1 MPKMMIRV
9 TILVI
14 DQLESGKTNETST
27 HSYLRTR
34 LLPKLKSS
42 QDLTIRIETKVA
54 EEAVDG
60 ITLGVDGGAQF
71 LLNSCVLLK
80 RVLDPSDPFHCSL
93 CLVSPIM
100 VLPLKEVIPVGVP
113 CRGKGPYSA
122 AEPR

>member
-1 MPKMMIRV
+1 V
-9 TILVI
+9 
-14 DQLESGKTNETST
+14 GKQNETST

-71 LLNSCVLLK
+71 LLNSCVLLE
-80 RVLDPSDPFHCSL
+80 RVSIHPIPSTA
-93 CLVSPIM
+93 
-100 VLPLKEVIPVGVP
+100 
-113 CRGKGPYSA
+113 RSA
-122 AEPR
+122 WSAP